1 MVNSDNS
8 HVLDLSIVRPTATE
22 PEVHVGIQS
31 SFLAVAGLGRLRPD
45 LSNLVANISFRPLDA
60 TPAAIAPPNRVSTDL
75 TFDLSLVNPGALS
88 FPIVLD
94 FTRPTA
100 IPFYRKG
107 RAMYLS
113 MEGRW
118 LRASNYS
125 CERFPTLLPFLSADV
140 VTNERTI
147 LKTFICH
154 NTEFAV
160 FQQPESAG
168 CSSFVRACNLCVP
181 ERTGCGCTGA
191 PTWRGFASD
200 ATSIGLALLISA
212 AAAALVW
219 IEAWLG
225 RNRKEEYERLEG
237 SVSVDEIVHFVGAI
251 AAVVFAA
258 ATGAHAHVAAGY
270 PHLPD
275 IGHNAYAWTL
285 TGVAIARALAY
296 TLHRFALGQWVATA
310 AEVTAVLWWAA
321 PSATVVEWGRDP
333 DASTDATGTFA
344 LAWVLAIGLL
354 FERLVARGGWP
365 PWAKGLV
372 GFVMAPLRFLLW
384 WRMSCE

>member
-1 MVNSDNS
+1 MIGSANTQ
-8 HVLDLSIVRPTATE
+8 VLDLSIVRPTAEE
-22 PEVHVGIQS
+22 PDIHLNIRS
-31 SFLAVAGLGRLRPD
+31 SLNKYAELRQEYPELD
-45 LSNLVANISFRPLDA
+45 LVANLTFRVLST
-60 TPAAIAPPNRVSTDL
+60 TPASVPPSGLVSSGI
-75 TFDLSLVNPGALS
+75 TFSLSLADPGALP
-88 FPIVLD
+88 FPAMIDL
-94 FTRPTA
+94 TRPTA
-100 IPFYRKG
+100 LFYYRKR
-107 RAMYLS
+107 RALYLS
-113 MEGRW
+113 VDNRW
-118 LRASNYS
+118 LLASNYS
-125 CERFPTLLPFLSADV
+125 CDPFSSITNRLPRDSVPT
-140 VTNERTI
+140 ERTI
-147 LKTFICH
+147 LYTFICH
-154 NTEFAV
+154 NTDFTV
-160 FQQPESAG
+160 LQQPESAG
-168 CSSFVRACNLCVP
+168 CSSFVRSCNDCIP
-181 ERTGCGCTGA
+181 ERTGCDCMGA
-191 PTWRGFASD
+191 QTWRGFASD
-200 ATSIGLALLISA
+200 ATSIGLALLIAA

-225 RNRKEEYERLEG
+225 RNKKEEYERLEG

-296 TLHRFALGQWVATA
+296 ALHRFALGQWVATA